1 MPNGNPRPWTALA
14 GFAVFG
20 AFWGAWG
27 ASIPAIR
34 DQAGLSEGQLGTAL
48 LFIGAGALP
57 AMPLSGRAVDRWGL
71 RATATLLALL
81 GAAGLLVAAVAQDFL
96 TLALTLALLGA
107 VSGAADV
114 AINTAAG
121 GAQRASD
128 RPVVTHAHAA
138 FAAAVVVASLLTGGL
153 RGLEAPVVTPFAVVA
168 VAAAAVAAALAR
180 SGRVPGRRDELGPA
194 TDRVGP
200 AASDAARAGGAP
212 PRPARSAVQ
221 LAPLLVL
228 GGLGA
233 LAFAVENAHQSWSAL
248 YLEDELGAGPAV
260 AAAGPAVF
268 AAVMAVTRF
277 ASANLAARRPAAIMV
292 GGSALAAAGT
302 AILAGAESVPA
313 GLAGLALAAAGIAAL
328 FPTLMSVLTATVPD
342 ERRGTATSVVTTV
355 AYLGFLTGPVYL
367 GTWAG
372 AVGLPGAMLAVAGL
386 AVVLAVLAAPALRR
400 IRSIAP
406 QRRSGASVPRAPELG
421 ELEAVAERI
430 PQERLRTTGDQTVH
444 LDLDA
449 R

>member
-1 MPNGNPRPWTALA
+1 MAGGSIRPWMAFA

-34 DQAGLSEGQLGTAL
+34 EQAGVTDGQLGAAL

-71 RATATLLALL
+71 RVTAALIALL
-81 GAAGLLVAAVAQDFL
+81 GGAGLLVAAGARDLV
-96 TLALTLALLGA
+96 TLALALALLGA

-114 AINTAAG
+114 GINTAAG
-121 GAQRASD
+121 SAERASD
-128 RPVVTHAHAA
+128 RPVVTRAHAT
-138 FAAAVVVASLLTGGL
+138 FSAAVVAASLLTGAL
-153 RGLEAPVVTPFAVVA
+153 RGLDAPVVAPFVLVA
-168 VAAAAVAAALAR
+168 GAAAAVAIAFVRAGVA
-180 SGRVPGRRDELGPA
+180 PERRDAL
-194 TDRVGP
+194 DRP
-200 AASDAARAGGAP
+200 RRAAR
-212 PRPARSAVQ
+212 PAVP

-248 YLEDELGAGPAV
+248 YLEDELRAGPAV

-268 AAVMAVTRF
+268 AAVIAVTRF
-277 ASANLAARRPAAIMV
+277 ATANVAAAHPTAVMV
-292 GGSALAAAGT
+292 AGSALAAAGT
-302 AILAGAESVPA
+302 AIVAGAGGVPV
-313 GLAGLALAAAGIAAL
+313 GLAGLALAAAGTAAL

-342 ERRGTATSVVTTV
+342 ARRGAATSVVSTV
-355 AYLGFLTGPVYL
+355 AYLGFLAGPVYV

-386 AVVLAVLAAPALRR
+386 AVLLAVLAAAAVRR
-400 IRSIAP
+400 
-406 QRRSGASVPRAPELG
+406 
-421 ELEAVAERI
+421 
-430 PQERLRTTGDQTVH
+430 
-444 LDLDA
+444 
-449 R
+449 

>member
-1 MPNGNPRPWTALA
+1 MAFA

-34 DQAGLSEGQLGTAL
+34 DQVGVTEGQLGAAL
-48 LFIGAGALP
+48 LFVGAGALP

-71 RATATLLALL
+71 RATAALLALL
-81 GAAGLLVAAVAQDFL
+81 GGAGLLVAAARDLV
-96 TLALTLALLGA
+96 TLALALALLGA
-107 VSGAADV
+107 SSGAADV

-121 GAQRASD
+121 SAQRASD
-128 RPVVTHAHAA
+128 RPVVTHAHAT
-138 FAAAVVVASLLTGGL
+138 FAAAVVGASLVTGALHGL
-153 RGLEAPVVTPFAVVA
+153 DAPAVTPFVVVA
-168 VAAAAVAAALAR
+168 GAAAAVATALAR
-180 SGRVPGRRDELGPA
+180 AGLDPERREALGAA
-194 TDRVGP
+194 TDRVGAETP
-200 AASDAARAGGAP
+200 GDARAGAAP
-212 PRPARSAVQ
+212 PRPARPAVP

-268 AAVMAVTRF
+268 AAVIAVTRF
-277 ASANLAARRPAAIMV
+277 ATASMAARRPAAVMV
-292 GGSALAAAGT
+292 AGSALAAAGT
-302 AILAGAESVPA
+302 AIVAGAGGVPA
-313 GLAGLALAAAGIAAL
+313 GLAGLALAAAGTAAL

-342 ERRGTATSVVTTV
+342 ERRGAATSVVTTV
-355 AYLGFLTGPVYL
+355 AYLGFIAGPVYV

-386 AVVLAVLAAPALRR
+386 AAGLALLAGAALRG
-400 IRSIAP
+400 IGPPARSRSAGMTGLGA
-406 QRRSGASVPRAPELG
+406 RR
-421 ELEAVAERI
+421 
-430 PQERLRTTGDQTVH
+430 
-444 LDLDA
+444 DA
-449 R
+449 RGRRRRRQPLLGPMSFRHGRGQPCHDDDARA

>member
-1 MPNGNPRPWTALA
+1 MAFA

-20 AFWGAWG
+20 AFWGTWG

-34 DQAGLSEGQLGTAL
+34 DQAGVTEGQLGAAL

-71 RATATLLALL
+71 RATAALLALFGGAGLLVAAAARDLVTLALALALL
-81 GAAGLLVAAVAQDFL
+81 GAA
-96 TLALTLALLGA
+96 
-107 VSGAADV
+107 SGAADV

-121 GAQRASD
+121 SVQRAAD
-128 RPVVTHAHAA
+128 RPVVTRAHAT
-138 FAAAVVVASLLTGGL
+138 FSAAVVGASLLAGAL
-153 RGLEAPVVTPFAVVA
+153 RGLDAPVVTPFVIVA
-168 VAAAAVAAALAR
+168 GAAAAVAASLAR
-180 SGRVPGRRDELGPA
+180 AGRDPEGRDARGA
-194 TDRVGP
+194 ASDRVGAATP
-200 AASDAARAGGAP
+200 AVARAGGAP
-212 PRPARSAVQ
+212 PRSARPAVP

-268 AAVMAVTRF
+268 AAVVAVTRF
-277 ASANLAARRPAAIMV
+277 ASASLAARRPAAVIV
-292 GGSALAAAGT
+292 AGSALAAAGT
-302 AILAGAESVPA
+302 AIVAGAGGVAA

-342 ERRGTATSVVTTV
+342 ERRGAATSVVTTV
-355 AYLGFLTGPVYL
+355 AYLGFLAGPVYV

-372 AVGLPGAMLAVAGL
+372 AVGLPGAMLAVAALAAGL
-386 AVVLAVLAAPALRR
+386 AILAGPSLHG
-400 IRSIAP
+400 I
-406 QRRSGASVPRAPELG
+406 GPRARSRPS
-421 ELEAVAERI
+421 A
-430 PQERLRTTGDQTVH
+430 
-444 LDLDA
+444 
-449 R
+449 